1 MNQKENK
8 LINKKI
14 KQNNIAKTISSIAT
28 WIFAIS
34 FISLIIFIIIS
45 SIPGFQSYGFKGIF
59 LSNNFQTS
67 DPLLQES
74 SVWLPLLVTIIIV
87 IGSLLIATPI
97 GIKTATFI
105 HFRVKHESIK
115 KALKII
121 IEICAGIPS
130 VVFGLFAYKSLGLII
145 QKIFGLEMSN
155 SVLTSIFMMSFMLIP
170 TIVLLTLNA
179 YYSVDRTLINNSMS
193 LAISKTRSI
202 YKIFRK
208 ETRKQIIVLI
218 IIAAGRVIGE
228 TMAVSM
234 ILSSE
239 NYKDIF
245 SGGFFNILTSSLRP
259 LGAVISKGMFADN
272 GGVEFRGL
280 LFAFGI
286 VMFVI
291 VMILNYIVMLATNTK
306 NKWKWWDTTI
316 NKIGEFLLI
325 IPTQIKHLIDK
336 CFYKQTEFVYHDN
349 YHDTMPKYL
358 QERINK
364 NKSIYVYS
372 IYKYSLECI
381 SVTLV
386 LSVVSWIL
394 FDIFSKGIIAASQP
408 TSTLFMYSK
417 NTTGQAIINTV
428 LLILLIL
435 IISLPISLLI
445 AIWLNEYSKNGFT
458 KKTILFFMDSIGST
472 PSIIFGMF
480 GLTLFIELLQISV
493 GGSKGNSL
501 LAGALTMIVVIL
513 PTFTRMN
520 QQALQS
526 VPYEI
531 RANGHALGNSKW
543 YVIRTLVLPQAY
555 KGILSSSI
563 LTIGRILAETAPLY
577 LTAGLSSSSSIA
589 LLNPGQTLTT
599 RIYAQLN
606 NPFAEQSTHIMYESA
621 LIALI
626 LIISIIFI
634 SYLIIPNWK
643 FIKQTIR
650 EKIEIQKML
659 WKQTKSDIQ
668 IEKLKTQIQN
678 NVLYISQEQAEKYKI
693 NENYIWYYKNEFIK
707 TNIVD
712 NNIIKKMENNYLLM
726 TNMVK

>member
-1 MNQKENK
+1 MNQNENK
-8 LINKKI
+8 LINKKL
-14 KQNNIAKTISSIAT
+14 KQNNIAKTISTIAT

-34 FISLIIFIIIS
+34 FISLIVFIILS
-45 SIPGFQSYGFKGIF
+45 SIPGFKSYGFKGIF
-59 LSNNFQTS
+59 LSDNFQTS
-67 DPLLQES
+67 DPLLQEA
-74 SVWLPLLVTIIIV
+74 SVWLPLLITIIIV
-87 IGSLLIATPI
+87 IGSLLIAVPI

-105 HFRVKHESIK
+105 FFRVKHESVK
-115 KALKII
+115 KTLKII

-130 VVFGLFAYKSLGLII
+130 VVFGLFAYKSLGLIV
-145 QKIFGLEMSN
+145 QKLFKLEMSN

-170 TIVLLTLNA
+170 TIVLLVLNS
-179 YYSVDRTLINNSMS
+179 YYGVDKTLINNSMS
-193 LAISKTRSI
+193 LAISKTKSI

-208 ETRKQIIVLI
+208 ETRKQIIVLV

-239 NYKDIF
+239 NYKDVF
-245 SGGFFNILTSSLRP
+245 AGGLFNILTSSLRP

-272 GGVEFRGL
+272 GGQEFRGL

-291 VMILNYIVMLATNTK
+291 VMILNYVVMLATNVK

-316 NKIGEFLLI
+316 NKVGNFLLI
-325 IPTQIKHLIDK
+325 IPIQVRHIIDK
-336 CFYKQTEFVYHDN
+336 CFYKQSEFINSDN
-349 YHDTMPKYL
+349 YKDTMPKYL

-364 NKSIYVYS
+364 NKSIHIYS

-381 SVTLV
+381 SIALV
-386 LSVVSWIL
+386 LSLVSWIL
-394 FDIFSKGIIAASQP
+394 FDILSNGIIAANQS
-408 TSTLFMYSK
+408 TSTLFQYSK
-417 NTTGQAIINTV
+417 NTTGQAFINTI

-458 KKTILFFMDSIGST
+458 KKTIIFFMDSIGST

-493 GGSKGNSL
+493 GGNKGNSL

-543 YVIRTLVLPQAY
+543 YVIWTLVLPQAY

-606 NPFAEQSTHIMYESA
+606 NPFAEQSTYIMYESA
-621 LIALI
+621 LITLI

-634 SYLIIPNWK
+634 SYIIIPNWK
-643 FIKQTIR
+643 FINEYIK

-659 WKQTKSDIQ
+659 WKQSKSDIQ

-678 NVLYISQEQAEKYKI
+678 NILYISQEQADKYKI
-693 NENYIWYYKNEFIK
+693 NGNYIWFYKNEFIK

-712 NNIIKKMENNYLLM
+712 NNILKKMENNYLLM

>member
-1 MNQKENK
+1 MNQNENK
-8 LINKKI
+8 LINKKL
-14 KQNNIAKTISSIAT
+14 KQNNIAKTISTIAT

-34 FISLIIFIIIS
+34 FISLIVFIILS
-45 SIPGFQSYGFKGIF
+45 SIPGFKSYGFKGIF
-59 LSNNFQTS
+59 LSDNFQTS
-67 DPLLQES
+67 DPLLQEA
-74 SVWLPLLVTIIIV
+74 SVWLPLLITIIIV
-87 IGSLLIATPI
+87 IGSLLIAVPI

-105 HFRVKHESIK
+105 FFRVKHESVK
-115 KALKII
+115 KTLKII

-130 VVFGLFAYKSLGLII
+130 VVFGLFAYKSLGLIV
-145 QKIFGLEMSN
+145 QKLFKLEMSN

-170 TIVLLTLNA
+170 TIVLLVLNS
-179 YYSVDRTLINNSMS
+179 YYGVDKTLINNSMS
-193 LAISKTRSI
+193 LAISKTKSI

-208 ETRKQIIVLI
+208 ETRKQIIVLV

-239 NYKDIF
+239 NYKDVF
-245 SGGFFNILTSSLRP
+245 AGGLFNILTSSLRP

-272 GGVEFRGL
+272 GGQEFRGL

-291 VMILNYIVMLATNTK
+291 VMILNYVVMLATNVK

-316 NKIGEFLLI
+316 NKVGNFLLI
-325 IPTQIKHLIDK
+325 IPIQVRHIIDK
-336 CFYKQTEFVYHDN
+336 CFYKQSEFINSDN
-349 YHDTMPKYL
+349 YKDTMPKYL

-364 NKSIYVYS
+364 NKSIHIYS

-381 SVTLV
+381 SIALV
-386 LSVVSWIL
+386 LSLVSWIL
-394 FDIFSKGIIAASQP
+394 FDILSNGIIAANQS
-408 TSTLFMYSK
+408 TSTLFQYSK
-417 NTTGQAIINTV
+417 NTTGQAFINTI

-458 KKTILFFMDSIGST
+458 KKTIIFFMDSIGST

-493 GGSKGNSL
+493 GGNKGNSL

-543 YVIRTLVLPQAY
+543 YVIWTLVLPQAY

-606 NPFAEQSTHIMYESA
+606 NPFAEQSTYIMYESA
-621 LIALI
+621 LITLI

-634 SYLIIPNWK
+634 SYIIIPNWK
-643 FIKQTIR
+643 FINEYIK

-659 WKQTKSDIQ
+659 WKQSKSDIQ

-678 NVLYISQEQAEKYKI
+678 NILYISQEQADKYKI
-693 NENYIWYYKNEFIK
+693 KGNYIWFYKNEFIK

-712 NNIIKKMENNYLLM
+712 NNILKKMENNYLLM